1 MQTIKKEENFHRGIF
16 TSHQQ
21 NLLFLSFLPSTE
33 SALPADRAVLLLV
46 APILTFIC
54 FCAVETKLQ
63 YYSNQGRDG
72 MGLVIR
78 CWHAD
83 GPRVPEAPP
92 RAEFLQKRL
101 ISAFFGFKWQN
112 LAEILRLLPKVLQS
126 ENKAVIMITSPS
138 YNICPQQMW
147 LFEPLLTSR
156 GSQLYKWTQH

>member
-21 NLLFLSFLPSTE
+21 NLLFLSFLSSTE

-101 ISAFFGFKWQN
+101 ISAFLGLNGRIWQKFC
-112 LAEILRLLPKVLQS
+112 AFCPKFCNRKIKLWLQ
-126 ENKAVIMITSPS
+126 VPRITFAHNRCDYLSP
-138 YNICPQQMW
+138 Y
-147 LFEPLLTSR
+147 
-156 GSQLYKWTQH
+156 

>member
-72 MGLVIR
+72 MGLAIR

-83 GPRVPEAPP
+83 HLRWSPCARGSTKGRIFAKTPNFCV
-92 RAEFLQKRL
+92 
-101 ISAFFGFKWQN
+101 FGFKWQN

-126 ENKAVIMITSPS
+126 ENKAVIISPLF
-138 YNICPQQMW
+138 NICPQQIIW
-147 LFEPLLTSR
+147 ALINIQGFPIIQVEST
-156 GSQLYKWTQH
+156 